1 MARVLLIH
9 QPTEGGVGRHVSD
22 LARGL
27 HTAGHEVVLCGP
39 SRPATGPDDCRH
51 VALALERSVAAGADV
66 RAVRELER
74 IVRRLAPDLIH
85 AHSSKAGAIARLV
98 RAVHP
103 RLPLVYSPHGYAFA
117 GHFDREWER
126 TAYRVIEAGLAP
138 LASRVICVCDAE
150 ARLARQIGAAQRIR
164 VVHNGVAVSDDPVTP
179 DPRMTE
185 LARGGPVI
193 CTLTQLRPGKGL
205 ETLLDAMPAILGAH
219 PGAQLAIW
227 GDGPDQ
233 ARLTERARTLS
244 IADSVHFMGATS
256 RPLSVMAGSDVFT
269 FPSLAE
275 AFPYVILEAM
285 SVACPVV
292 ASDVGGIAEALVE
305 GTGVRV
311 TPADPVTL
319 AAAIATLLDRPDT
332 ARQLGAAARHR
343 VQQMFSVERM
353 LRETAQVYGELV
365 PDFLSTAQGA
375 DRACR
380 D

>member
-1 MARVLLIH
+1 VARVLLIH
-9 QPTEGGVGRHVSD
+9 QPVAGGVGRHVSD

-39 SRPATGPDDCRH
+39 GRPATGPDDCRH
-51 VALALERSVAAGADV
+51 VALTLERAVAPRADA
-66 RAVRELER
+66 RALRDLDR
-74 IVRRLAPDLIH
+74 IVRRLAPDLVH

-117 GHFDREWER
+117 GHFDREVER

-150 ARLARQIGAAQRIR
+150 ARLARRIGPAPRIR
-164 VVHNGVAVSDDPVTP
+164 VVHNGVAAADDPVMP

-185 LARGGPVI
+185 LARAGPVI

-233 ARLTERARTLS
+233 PQLAARARTLS
-244 IADSVHFMGATS
+244 IGDSVHFLGATRS
-256 RPLSVMAGSDVFT
+256 PLSVMAASDVFT
-269 FPSLAE
+269 LPSLAE

-292 ASDVGGIAEALVE
+292 SSDVGGIAEALVE
-305 GTGVRV
+305 GTGVLV
-311 TPADPVTL
+311 NPADPVAL
-319 AAAIATLLDRPDT
+319 ATAIATLLDRPDM
-332 ARQLGAAARHR
+332 ARRLGTAARRR

-353 LRETAQVYGELV
+353 LSQTAQVYDALV
-365 PDFLSTAQGA
+365 PGFLGDAQGGH
-375 DRACR
+375 RACR
-380 D
+380 V